1 MSPDFN
7 PIEHAWGMLGRR
19 VQAFEP
25 TLQNLCQLEAA
36 LHQEWRQLPQQHT
49 QGLTGW
55 MRREF
60 EPVIQARGCFTRVLN
75 FEPWMSFSYSKLT
88 FSKSNDNLIAYYE
101 L

>member
-36 LHQEWRQLPQQHT
+36 LHRAWRQLPIFIH
-49 QGLTGW
+49 
-55 MRREF
+55 
-60 EPVIQARGCFTRVLN
+60 
-75 FEPWMSFSYSKLT
+75 KLR
-88 FSKSNDNLIAYYE
+88 SCS
-101 L
+101 